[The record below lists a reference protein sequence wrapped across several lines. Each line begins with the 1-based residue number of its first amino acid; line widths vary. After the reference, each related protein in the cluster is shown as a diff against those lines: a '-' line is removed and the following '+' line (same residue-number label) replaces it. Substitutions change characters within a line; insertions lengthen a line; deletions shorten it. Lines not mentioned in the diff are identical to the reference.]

1 MAACVLHSPGFSL
14 CGFWTRACFRIIAV
28 GFNFACANHLRDNIH
43 LEGLWN
49 AGKAL
54 WKVWKLG
61 GEQPMEVLITG
72 NLGYVGPI
80 VARHLRRAHPDARL
94 IGYDSAFFALSTT
107 GALVLPERTLDEQHF
122 GDVRDIPDHV
132 FDSVD
137 AVVHLA
143 AVSND
148 PMGNKFERV
157 TEDVNYRASVDIG
170 RKASKAGVSHFV
182 FASSCSVY
190 GFAPGAARKE
200 SDELNPQTAYARSKV
215 NTEKGLAEI
224 KDDKMIV
231 TCLRFATACGM
242 SDRLRLDLVLN
253 DFVACALAMGKI
265 DVLSDGS
272 PWRPLIDVRD
282 MARAIDWGISRSA
295 SNGGRFLAVN
305 VGSDDR
311 NYQVKDLA
319 NAVAEAIPGTSVSI
333 NQAALP
339 DTRSYK
345 VDFSLF
351 GSLAKN
357 HLPRITL
364 RQSIDMLS
372 KGLRGMGFSDPDFR
386 NSPYIRLKVLE
397 SHIAAGRLTSD
408 LRWSALAPEDV

>member
-1 MAACVLHSPGFSL
+1 MAACVLRSPGFSL

-170 RKASKAGVSHFV
+170 RKASKAGV
-182 FASSCSVY
+182 
-190 GFAPGAARKE
+190 
-200 SDELNPQTAYARSKV
+200 
-215 NTEKGLAEI
+215 
-224 KDDKMIV
+224 
-231 TCLRFATACGM
+231 
-242 SDRLRLDLVLN
+242 
-253 DFVACALAMGKI
+253 
-265 DVLSDGS
+265 
-272 PWRPLIDVRD
+272 
-282 MARAIDWGISRSA
+282 
-295 SNGGRFLAVN
+295 
-305 VGSDDR
+305 
-311 NYQVKDLA
+311 
-319 NAVAEAIPGTSVSI
+319 
-333 NQAALP
+333 
-339 DTRSYK
+339 
-345 VDFSLF
+345 
-351 GSLAKN
+351 
-357 HLPRITL
+357 
-364 RQSIDMLS
+364 
-372 KGLRGMGFSDPDFR
+372 
-386 NSPYIRLKVLE
+386 
-397 SHIAAGRLTSD
+397 
-408 LRWSALAPEDV
+408 